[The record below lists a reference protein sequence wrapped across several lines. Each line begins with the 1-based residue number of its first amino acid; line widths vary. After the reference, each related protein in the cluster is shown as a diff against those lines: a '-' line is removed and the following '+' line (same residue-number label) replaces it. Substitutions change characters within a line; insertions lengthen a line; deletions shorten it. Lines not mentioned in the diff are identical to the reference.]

1 MYMGTAA
8 RQASVPTDRG
18 YQLMLPH
25 KPLQGPVHA
34 PEEVWLLLLLL
45 QAFWQAVLLVLR
57 VSVQSFM
64 QGFLQS
70 FFKLPSHEG
79 GLKSRGFMALS
90 KRLPQTNL
98 MQSDSSPETML
109 PLGVEIL
116 PALVTRYPQK

>member
-1 MYMGTAA
+1 M
-8 RQASVPTDRG
+8 
-18 YQLMLPH
+18 
-25 KPLQGPVHA
+25 PLQGPVHAHA
-34 PEEVWLLLLLL
+34 PEEVWLLLPLL
-45 QAFWQAVLLVLR
+45 QEFWQAVLLVLR

-79 GLKSRGFMALS
+79 GLKSRGLMALS

-98 MQSDSSPETML
+98 MQSDSSPETIL

>member
-1 MYMGTAA
+1 
-8 RQASVPTDRG
+8 
-18 YQLMLPH
+18 MLLH

-34 PEEVWLLLLLL
+34 PEEFWLPLLLLA
-45 QAFWQAVLLVLR
+45 AFWQAVLLVLR

-64 QGFLQS
+64 QGILQS

-79 GLKSRGFMALS
+79 GLKSRGLMALS
-90 KRLPQTNL
+90 KRLPHTNL

-116 PALVTRYPQK
+116 PVLVTR

>member
-1 MYMGTAA
+1 M
-8 RQASVPTDRG
+8 
-18 YQLMLPH
+18 
-25 KPLQGPVHA
+25 PLQGPVHA
-34 PEEVWLLLLLL
+34 PEEAWQLLLLL

-64 QGFLQS
+64 LGFLES
-70 FFKLPSHEG
+70 FVQFPYHEG
-79 GLKSRGFMALS
+79 VLKSRGLMALS
-90 KRLPQTNL
+90 KRFLQTNV

>member
-1 MYMGTAA
+1 M
-8 RQASVPTDRG
+8 
-18 YQLMLPH
+18 
-25 KPLQGPVHA
+25 PLQGPVHA
-34 PEEVWLLLLLL
+34 PEEVWLLLPLLHAL
-45 QAFWQAVLLVLR
+45 WQAVLLVLR

-79 GLKSRGFMALS
+79 GLKSRGLMALS